1 MISWYQFTL
10 EQFKQVL
17 WIQQNSQKNNPN
29 ELARSKKR
37 DFRFEKSLYRLRTPL
52 KWHESKFYFFLENLG
67 FMVIRTSKI
76 NIAN

>member
-29 ELARSKKR
+29 ELARSKKGTF
-37 DFRFEKSLYRLRTPL
+37 DLKTVCIASEHPL
-52 KWHESKFYFFLENLG
+52 SGMKAYFIF
-67 FMVIRTSKI
+67 FFWKT
-76 NIAN
+76 